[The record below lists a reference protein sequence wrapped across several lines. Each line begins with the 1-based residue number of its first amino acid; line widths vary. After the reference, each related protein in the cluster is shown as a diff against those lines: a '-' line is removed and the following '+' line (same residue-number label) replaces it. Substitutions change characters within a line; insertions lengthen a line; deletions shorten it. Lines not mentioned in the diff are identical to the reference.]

1 VRQGDEIVYIDRAF
15 SERSGM
21 QVVRAIGG
29 RARCT

>member
-29 RARCT
+29 RGRCT